1 MLKNCQA
8 RRVGAL
14 EVHDVGL
21 VGPGGASGSMWE
33 KWESAGRTQQNGRPH
48 LTAID
53 SNWPARLHGGVAP
66 KLLRSMIFF
75 CCPMACT
82 SLTCTCFMVSDSFKH
97 VLEPF
102 NIVAQGRV
110 QFDLLTNSSHSIDF
124 CSSHTHPPKPLVP
137 PNPPN

>member
-1 MLKNCQA
+1 MWAWSVLEGP
-8 RRVGAL
+8 VGAC
-14 EVHDVGL
+14 GR
-21 VGPGGASGSMWE
+21 
-33 KWESAGRTQQNGRPH
+33 KWESAGRSQQNGRPH

-53 SNWPARLHGGVAP
+53 SNWPAQLHGGVAP

-110 QFDLLTNSSHSIDF
+110 QFDLLTNSPIQLTSAHL
-124 CSSHTHPPKPLVP
+124 THIRPGSLVP